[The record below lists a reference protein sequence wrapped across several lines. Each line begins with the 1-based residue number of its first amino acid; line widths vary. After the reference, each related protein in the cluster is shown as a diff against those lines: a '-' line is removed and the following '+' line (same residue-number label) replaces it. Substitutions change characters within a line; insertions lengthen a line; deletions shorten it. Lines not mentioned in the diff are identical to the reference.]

1 MIHPDTIALDRLQ
14 GKVRRVTLD
23 QVQELTTA
31 IQALRKGRH
40 EVAEERLEEAI
51 KALQQLFQAAQD

>member
-23 QVQELTTA
+23 QVQELGTA
-31 IQALRKGRH
+31 LQALRKGRH

-51 KALQQLFQAAQD
+51 MTLQALFQAAQD